1 MLSSQATSINTTTS
15 LGFSNYHAMFAT
27 VKLNDWH
34 GISSITNFTYGKA
47 LGTAQIAQ
55 YNSSNQFL
63 DIWNPRASYGP
74 QVFDIKFIFSSG
86 FTYRP
91 TMFKNGH
98 GWTDKLLN
106 GWSLSPFITA
116 QSGFPIGI
124 GYTQGGTCSS
134 ACQAFGQV
142 GNVSSSSSAF
152 ESAIPLSPFTG
163 GHSAHVGVPGSS
175 TTLNGV
181 TINVGTNNTSGVN
194 IFSDPAS
201 VLANFRRCVLG
212 IDTSCGSAGNLR
224 GLNRWNVDA
233 TIAKDLKFTERVGA
247 TITVQFTNLFNHFQ
261 PSDPSSLSLTSNTSF
276 GRITT
281 ALYGARQMELGLRI
295 HF

>member
-15 LGFSNYHAMFAT
+15 LGFSNYHAAFAT
-27 VKLNDWH
+27 LKLNDWH

-47 LGTAQIAQ
+47 LGTAQIGQ

-63 DIWNPRASYGP
+63 DVWNPRASYGP

-91 TMFKNGH
+91 PMFKGSH
-98 GWTDKLLN
+98 GWKGKLLD

-152 ESAIPLSPFTG
+152 ESAIPLSPYTA

-175 TTLNGV
+175 VALNGV
-181 TINVGTNNTSGVN
+181 SINVGTNNTSQVN
-194 IFSDPAS
+194 LFADPAA

-212 IDTSCGSAGNLR
+212 LDTSCGSTGNLR

-233 TIAKDLKFTERVGA
+233 TIAKDMKFSERVGA
-247 TITVQFTNLFNHFQ
+247 TLTVQFTNVFNHFQ

-281 ALYGARQMELGLRI
+281 AVYGARQMELGLRI